1 MENIVLVS
9 FRLND
14 LSNFSSSRIIVY
26 LQAVWLINNR
36 PTVSD
41 AVEYGVEYNNNKY
54 KATGTVFPAIE
65 KGWPGH

>member
-41 AVEYGVEYNNNKY
+41 AVEYGVEYNNNIRPP
-54 KATGTVFPAIE
+54 GPFFPAIE
-65 KGWPGH
+65 MGWPGH